1 MYMLHIIA
9 CIIYMDISLMS
20 KYIKK
25 KKKKKISEKGIWWK
39 ISVQYHYV
47 KVTAGAAI
55 THKENPKA
63 QH

>member
-1 MYMLHIIA
+1 MLHIIA
-9 CIIYMDISLMS
+9 CIIYIDISLMS

-25 KKKKKISEKGIWWK
+25 IKKKKISERGIWWK

-47 KVTAGAAI
+47 KVTTGDAI
-55 THKENPKA
+55 RRKENPKA